1 MGMWFWFSSCLSRSL
16 LLWTF
21 LPPLPVVKMYRFYFS
36 AIMTQYFEKTRN
48 LRTPAQ
54 CFCLIS
60 QLLVSEAETTFSRS
74 ALNANTDPSLTV
86 NASLWIQQYSCRYPA
101 ESSHKSRFPSP
112 SWQLLSVRRHD
123 AVRCNYRRFHSLG
136 LRALIGCW
144 SWRRVNLKWVTADRW
159 SHAWTGWLTPDTDLM
174 TADTH
179 AHTLCVLIMDV
190 QFWRLPAE
198 KLQNWNLLTFPCTT
212 TCKGISS
219 FPSEKSWVLRFDLQP
234 HSLAA
239 RWCFQDFN
247 RHFSLT

>member
-1 MGMWFWFSSCLSRSL
+1 
-16 LLWTF
+16 
-21 LPPLPVVKMYRFYFS
+21 
-36 AIMTQYFEKTRN
+36 MTEYYEKTRN
-48 LRTPAQ
+48 LRMSAE
-54 CFCLIS
+54 CLYLIS
-60 QLLVSEAETTFSRS
+60 QLLVSAAEMQTQI
-74 ALNANTDPSLTV
+74 L
-86 NASLWIQQYSCRYPA
+86 LWQWMHRYEHYKSSSTAAA

-112 SWQLLSVRRHD
+112 SCQLLSVQRHN

-136 LRALIGCW
+136 LQALIGCW
-144 SWRRVNLKWVTADRW
+144 SWRRVDLKWVTADRW
-159 SHAWTGWLTPDTDLM
+159 SHASTGWLTPDTDLM

-190 QFWRLPAE
+190 QFWRLE
-198 KLQNWNLLTFPCTT
+198 KLQHWNLLTFPCTT